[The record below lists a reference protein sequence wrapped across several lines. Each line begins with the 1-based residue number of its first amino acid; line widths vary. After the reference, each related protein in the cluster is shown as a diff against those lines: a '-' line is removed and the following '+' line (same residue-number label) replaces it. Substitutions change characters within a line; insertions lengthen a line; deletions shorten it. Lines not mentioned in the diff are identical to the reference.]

1 MTEPAITITERSRTS
16 TGFRATVEFTGHA
29 RVHEITIVDPADEAR
44 RQLFSWYFEQF
55 QTLPFFGA
63 DRRDAAERAM
73 TDYGTNLFA
82 QLFGRDVNDGTLY
95 RWFEDLRERDQDR
108 WVLKISGSGAF
119 HRLHW
124 EMLRN
129 PADDAPLALTM
140 FVERHT
146 VQEIEWQLPPPG
158 PSLNI
163 LVVAAR
169 PFGANDIDYQTIS
182 RTLIAT
188 SWNASRPVRIDLARP
203 GTWTALRRHLEQTAG
218 ARRKGWYQ
226 VVHFDLHGETLDY
239 AALRRGIDEGRFAPS
254 QRTLRGYQGEQAF
267 LYFETADDG
276 VADPVPAKTV
286 ATLLREHKVTIA
298 MVNACQSARVTENGD
313 GMARSLAAAGVPV
326 AVGMAY
332 SVTVSAVEH
341 AVPVLYEH
349 LADGHTPR
357 EAVQAARR
365 ELFHDPNR
373 TIHNRTVELQDWML
387 PVLFQQQ
394 EITVALAEMGEA
406 ERSAFRD
413 AQTRGGPE
421 PDVFGR
427 DIDVL
432 AVERRML
439 DRDSPNELIVHGGPG
454 VGKSAFLDLLAWW
467 WQRTGLV
474 SRVFRFSFDG
484 TGLTP
489 QAMVARIAA
498 DLPGTGDET
507 TWNALLGGVAN
518 RLRSERHLLVVDG
531 LTGLDPA
538 GVDTFR
544 QVLEHLRKGRTLVLI
559 GSRTDEAR
567 LGTTTIQRYELGPL
581 TAGLQAL
588 PQESPPRLD
597 PTVPPGPGPGLHPQP
612 ESEPHSQPTPDAPP
626 EPVPAPKPDSRSA
639 PTPSPRSVS
648 MPGLDPDPVPAPHPQ
663 PVSTP
668 DPEPDPDSDP
678 DPLPDPPGPPG
689 PPGPTGTPRPPWR
702 AVTMLGLG
710 GVALALALTGGYLTI
725 SRAGDA
731 GAAPTPSSSTPV
743 AATTSQAPAPA
754 RTVDPPWAQG
764 DAQVPGI
771 TITSPRAGAGVE
783 ACIDVAGT
791 AEGLAPN
798 ETILIAVRRH
808 DRFPG
813 EPYFLFRIA
822 DWEKPGTPARWSAR
836 VTAGQSL
843 WQDFDILVLVG
854 DRERILAAW
863 HSGNM
868 TSDTE
873 IEGLRR
879 AADVR
884 VHQTGS
890 AVSC

>member
-1 MTEPAITITERSRTS
+1 MTDPAITITERSGTAA
-16 TGFRATVEFTGHA
+16 GFRATVQFTGHA
-29 RVHEITIVDPADEAR
+29 RVHEITVVDPADDTR
-44 RQLFSWYFEQF
+44 RELFSWYFEQF

-73 TDYGTNLFA
+73 TEYGTNLFS
-82 QLFGRDVNDGTLY
+82 QLFGREVGDGTLH

-108 WVLKISGSGAF
+108 WVLKISGSAAF

-124 EMLRN
+124 EMLRS
-129 PADDAPLALTM
+129 PTDDAPLSLKM
-140 FVERHT
+140 FLERHT

-169 PFGANDIDYQTIS
+169 PFGANDVDYQTIS
-182 RTLIAT
+182 RTLVAT

-203 GTWTALRRHLEQTAG
+203 GTWSALRRHLEQTADT
-218 ARRKGWYQ
+218 RRKGWYQ

-239 AALRRGIDEGRFAPS
+239 PALRRGIDEGRFAPS
-254 QRTLRGYQGEQAF
+254 QRTIRGYQGEQAF
-267 LYFETADDG
+267 LYFETARDG
-276 VADPVPAKTV
+276 VADPVPAAIV
-286 ATLLREHKVTIA
+286 ATLLRQHRVTIA
-298 MVNACQSARVTENGD
+298 MVNACQSAQVAENGD

-341 AVPVLYEH
+341 AVPVFYER

-365 ELFHDPNR
+365 ELFHDPHR
-373 TIHNRTVELQDWML
+373 TVHNRTVELQDWML

-406 ERSAFRD
+406 ERSEFRD
-413 AQTRGGPE
+413 AQMRGGPE

-439 DRDSPNELIVHGGPG
+439 DRGSPNELIVHGGPG
-454 VGKSAFLDLLAWW
+454 VGKSAFLTLLAWW

-474 SRVFRFSFDG
+474 ARVFQFSFAG
-484 TGLTP
+484 SGLTP
-489 QAMVARIAA
+489 REMVARIAA

-507 TWNALLGGVAN
+507 TWNALLGGVAH

-538 GVDTFR
+538 DADTFR

-559 GSRTDEAR
+559 GSRSDEAR
-567 LGTTTIQRYELGPL
+567 LGPTIGRYELRPL
-581 TAGLQAL
+581 TARLQA
-588 PQESPPRLD
+588 RLQGAEPELD
-597 PTVPPGPGPGLHPQP
+597 QTVPPV
-612 ESEPHSQPTPDAPP
+612 
-626 EPVPAPKPDSRSA
+626 PVPRQVPVPV
-639 PTPSPRSVS
+639 PEPRSV
-648 MPGLDPDPVPAPHPQ
+648 PVVTPATVPETVPETATETATALR
-663 PVSTP
+663 SE
-668 DPEPDPDSDP
+668 PEPF
-678 DPLPDPPGPPG
+678 PGPPPDSHG
-689 PPGPTGTPRPPWR
+689 PGGKPRSPR
-702 AVTMLGLG
+702 RTVTMLGAG
-710 GVALALALTGGYLTI
+710 GLALALALTGGYLKI
-725 SRAGDA
+725 SQGGDVTA
-731 GAAPTPSSSTPV
+731 DPTSSASAPV
-743 AATTSQAPAPA
+743 ATGTTDAPAPA
-754 RTVDPPWAQG
+754 GTVDPPWAQG
-764 DAQVPGI
+764 DVQVPGI

-791 AEGLAPN
+791 AEGLAPD
-798 ETILIAVRRH
+798 EMIIIAVRRH
-808 DRFPG
+808 DRFAG

-822 DWEKPGTPARWSAR
+822 GWENPGTPPRWSAQ
-836 VTAGQSL
+836 VTTGKSL
-843 WQDFDILVLVG
+843 WQEFDILVLVG

-868 TSDTE
+868 TTGTE

-884 VHQTGS
+884 VEQTGS
-890 AVSC
+890 TVSC